1 MERKREAL
9 EELAMLREQHDRIC
23 EEQARLEA
31 SLERKNC
38 LEGLDSETDWMLHQ
52 SSIARKSLIES

>member
-9 EELAMLREQHDRIC
+9 EELSLLKEQHERIC

-31 SLERKNC
+31 SLERKSC
-38 LEGLDSETDWMLHQ
+38 LEGLDSETDWMLH
-52 SSIARKSLIES
+52 